1 MALILNIETSTK
13 TCSVAIGDKH
23 KLIAHKEIKSDQFVH
38 GEKLHLLIKNLFDEK
53 KINLNQL
60 DAISIAAGPG
70 SFTGLRIGVSS
81 AKGLAYALNIPL
93 ISVITMDLMINCY
106 SINQQEENTIFF
118 PMIDARRDEVYTA
131 GYNHKKE
138 MIVPVNAKIINQEF
152 LASLKNY
159 KKVYF
164 LGEGASKFIPLFKSN
179 NLIIDDCHIISAKG
193 MVEISYSKYQKQDFE
208 DIAYF
213 NPFYLKDFLPNKKTP
228 NQV

>member
-13 TCSVAIGDKH
+13 TCSVAIGDKN
-23 KLIAHKEIKSDQFVH
+23 KLIAYKEIKSDQFVH

-138 MIVPVNAKIINQEF
+138 MIVPVNAKIVNQEF

-159 KKVYF
+159 RKVYF
-164 LGEGASKFIPLFKSN
+164 IGEG
-179 NLIIDDCHIISAKG
+179 D
-193 MVEISYSKYQKQDFE
+193 
-208 DIAYF
+208 
-213 NPFYLKDFLPNKKTP
+213 PNDTA
-228 NQV
+228 